1 MVIQI
6 ERRREPRERTY
17 QLVNV
22 SLQGQAE
29 AREQSLGRTLDLSRG
44 GLRVELDRDLPPGT
58 RVQVDLALRE
68 ALVSAQ
74 AEVRSVTPAR
84 EGGYR
89 LGLEFVGLDDA
100 CGQRIDDFL
109 RNRVAERAAG

>member
-22 SLQGQAE
+22 SLVGRAGTH
-29 AREQSLGRTLDLSRG
+29 EQSLGRTLDVSRG
-44 GLRVELDRDLPPGT
+44 GLRVELDHDVSPGT

-68 ALVSAQ
+68 ALVSAP
-74 AEVRSVTPAR
+74 AEVRSVAPCVD
-84 EGGYR
+84 GGYR
-89 LGLEFVGLDDA
+89 LGLEFVDLDDE
-100 CGQRIDDFL
+100 CFHRIDDFL
-109 RNRVAERAAG
+109 RNRVAERAPG

>member
-1 MVIQI
+1 VVIQI

-22 SLQGQAE
+22 SLPGRAG

-74 AEVRSVTPAR
+74 AEVRCVTPAR
-84 EGGYR
+84 EGYR

>member
-6 ERRREPRERTY
+6 ERRREPRERTF

-22 SLQGQAE
+22 SLPGRAG
-29 AREQSLGRTLDLSRG
+29 AREQTLGRTLDLSPG

-68 ALVSAQ
+68 ALVTGQ
-74 AEVRSVTPAR
+74 AEVKSVAPAR

-100 CGQRIDDFL
+100 CARRIDEFL